1 MWQRQRDLVSH
12 IPMDRRMC
20 CQKNDDSLTRNVG
33 TDVSCPCEDQPLLV
47 NCVWKIEPSRL
58 GFDCHRRFHYRRWPP
73 AIRWGTSYLSTAKSH
88 KLTKKLT
95 MAQRWQRSF
104 QNQGRRLSLSLSLS
118 LSLLFSDAKRVFH
131 DPRLGKDLAGAR
143 LIRDVADRHPSHPSV
158 TVRSMD
164 HRCGSHRH
172 FLREIMRL
180 AFDQID
186 QWWIS
191 VFSLIFGYLRTCLI
205 FHTIYDAPSTECT
218 WPNLARKFRD
228 REGGLW
234 IIHWRGKRRRVLC
247 VTRMMSDIEN
257 GKGGTRQRPK
267 KRGQNIL
274 GWQGVWTGKGQNK
287 IKTFG
292 WFLVENIVCG
302 VFRCRCF
309 CQLSAVTRFNGIAR
323 LLDNQTPD
331 FYIWRLR
338 CGLFYKWRL
347 RKWRPWLQ
355 IDHNHLNHQPQS
367 GWESSWEQN
376 CNQNVF
382 FLCLWHSTF
391 FLLPMLICDLKHPFD
406 PALILSS
413 RSDLWPY
420 LTCNVCKETPHHI
433 QYLYLAF
440 SQYDNIVDPME
451 PLSL

>member
-1 MWQRQRDLVSH
+1 
-12 IPMDRRMC
+12 
-20 CQKNDDSLTRNVG
+20 
-33 TDVSCPCEDQPLLV
+33 
-47 NCVWKIEPSRL
+47 
-58 GFDCHRRFHYRRWPP
+58 
-73 AIRWGTSYLSTAKSH
+73 
-88 KLTKKLT
+88 
-95 MAQRWQRSF
+95 
-104 QNQGRRLSLSLSLS
+104 
-118 LSLLFSDAKRVFH
+118 
-131 DPRLGKDLAGAR
+131 
-143 LIRDVADRHPSHPSV
+143 
-158 TVRSMD
+158 MD

-180 AFDQID
+180 AFDQIY

-234 IIHWRGKRRRVLC
+234 IIHWRGKRRRA

-274 GWQGVWTGKGQNK
+274 GWQGVWPGKGQNK

-382 FLCLWHSTF
+382 FSMFMTFYFFSAPDAYMWPKTSFWSCAHSVKQEWFMT
-391 FLLPMLICDLKHPFD
+391 LPDLQCMQGNP
-406 PALILSS
+406 P
-413 RSDLWPY
+413 
-420 LTCNVCKETPHHI
+420 PHTI
-433 QYLYLAF
+433 FIFGIF
-440 SQYDNIVDPME
+440 SIW
-451 PLSL
+451 